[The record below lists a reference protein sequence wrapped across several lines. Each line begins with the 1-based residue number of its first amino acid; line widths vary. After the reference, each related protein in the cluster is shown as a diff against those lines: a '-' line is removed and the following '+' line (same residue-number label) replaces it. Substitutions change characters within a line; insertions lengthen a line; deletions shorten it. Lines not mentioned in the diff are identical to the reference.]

1 MGAGGGGGGNLLVA
15 RRDRRLARKGGKRR
29 KSPSATR
36 RRKKKE
42 YKKPITSS
50 LGTKTRKRKAEEQH
64 WGAGGDANKY
74 GAFIN
79 AACIILLIATTPFP
93 AVIIWDVFTNRNGHL
108 KPRREYFKIGRTIDM
123 LPWPTK
129 DAIVH
134 LLSYARSKRCYS
146 CIYREKTFRAGHCN
160 GCSRVAKQTAFCL

>member
-1 MGAGGGGGGNLLVA
+1 MGADGGGGGESSGRATRSSTRA
-15 RRDRRLARKGGKRR
+15 RGAGQTSR
-29 KSPSATR
+29 KSPSATSKEK
-36 RRKKKE
+36 KKKE
-42 YKKPITSS
+42 NTKKQVASS

-79 AACIILLIATTPFP
+79 AACIILLIATTPFL
-93 AVIIWDVFTNRNGHL
+93 AVIIWDVFTNRNGSISSL
-108 KPRREYFKIGRTIDM
+108 VASISKKSFKGYLIDM

-134 LLSYARSKRCYS
+134 LLSYAAYEAL
-146 CIYREKTFRAGHCN
+146 IQLY
-160 GCSRVAKQTAFCL
+160 